1 MTTRHPQHAVQQNLA
16 LIGGRG
22 CGKSSIA
29 RQLARD
35 NRNFLLLSLD
45 VLIRY
50 EMGGR
55 PIPEIV
61 EREGWEGFRDVE
73 FRVLERAVAFE
84 RGALLDCGGGV
95 VVDVDAAGREALSE
109 RKVELL
115 RKRCVVI
122 YLRRDSAYLEAQVG
136 GDTNRPTLSAEKSF
150 QEIMERR
157 DPWYQTAAHHVL
169 ECGKRSKSEIAKEV
183 LAEFGRRDGLGEIA
197 SQRD

>member
-1 MTTRHPQHAVQQNLA
+1 MKARRAHPAVQQNLA

-29 RQLARD
+29 RRLARD

-45 VLIRY
+45 ILVRY

-61 EREGWEGFRDVE
+61 EREGWEGFRNVE
-73 FRVLERAVAFE
+73 FRVLKRALAFE

-95 VVDVDAAGREALSE
+95 VVDLDGAGHERLSE

-115 RKRCVVI
+115 RKHCLVF
-122 YLRRDSAYLEAQVG
+122 YLRRDAAYLEAQIG
-136 GDTNRPTLSAEKSF
+136 EDSNRPSLSGEIPF
-150 QEIMERR
+150 REIMERR
-157 DPWYQTAAHHVL
+157 DPWYETAAHCVL
-169 ECGKRSKSEIAKEV
+169 ECGERSKSEIAKEV
-183 LAEFGRRDGLGEIA
+183 LAEFDRRGGLGEA
-197 SQRD
+197 AGGSA